1 MKRFPKH
8 LVLPRR
14 RLSRRAFLGG
24 AAAAMTLPWLEAMTP
39 WGGRARADG
48 EGCRALFY
56 YVPNGFHM
64 PEWTPT
70 AEGAGY
76 TLPRILAPL
85 AGLQDELLVL
95 SNLANAPGNEP
106 GVPGDH
112 AQGTGAFL
120 TCRTPYRTAGSDI
133 SVGISVDQVAA
144 GAIGGATTFR
154 SLQLGTEGGGSTGG
168 CDSGY
173 SCAYS
178 RNISWAGE
186 ATPLPK
192 MTNPRL
198 VFDRLFA
205 GWDASLTAE
214 AIARRR
220 AYRLS
225 VLDQVVGDANTLSAT
240 LGAADRAKLDE
251 YLTGVRELE
260 LRIETADE
268 TPVCDP
274 GPMPPVDFTYEEH
287 VLLMSDLMV
296 LALRCDA
303 TRLISFMLGNAS
315 SNRNYSFIGAP
326 GAHHQ
331 LSHHQG
337 DAATQELLTQIGT
350 WEIQQLA
357 YLLDGLRAVQEGEGT
372 LLDNTVVYFSSEIAD
387 GDAHQ
392 HHDLPVLLA
401 GRGGGALNPGRHIA
415 LPDREP
421 LANLYLT
428 LLQMLGVE
436 EATFGADGTTALDLS

>member
-1 MKRFPKH
+1 VSRFPRH

-24 AAAAMTLPWLEAMTP
+24 AAAAMTLPWLEAMAP
-39 WGGRARADG
+39 WGRRARADG
-48 EGCRALFY
+48 PACRAIFY

-64 PEWTPT
+64 PEWTP
-70 AEGAGY
+70 AQEGAGY
-76 TLPRILAPL
+76 TMPRILAPL
-85 AGLQDELLVL
+85 AGLRDELLVL
-95 SNLANAPGNEP
+95 SNLANAPGNVP

-120 TCRTPYRTAGSDI
+120 TCRTPYKTAGADI
-133 SVGISVDQVAA
+133 SLGISLDQVAA
-144 GAIGGATTFR
+144 EAIGGATTFP
-154 SLQLGTEGGGSTGG
+154 SLQLGLQGGGSTGG

-186 ATPLPK
+186 STPLPK

-205 GWDASLTAE
+205 GLDADMTAE
-214 AIARRR
+214 AIARRK
-220 AYRLS
+220 AHRLS
-225 VLDQVVGDANTLSAT
+225 VLDHVTAEASVLSGT

-251 YLTGVRELE
+251 YLTGVRDLE
-260 LRIETADE
+260 VRIESADE
-268 TPVCDP
+268 EAQCDP
-274 GPMPPVDFTYEEH
+274 GPEPPLDYSYPEH
-287 VLLMSDLMV
+287 VRLMSDLMV

-303 TRLISFMLGNAS
+303 TRLITFMLQNAA
-315 SNRNYSFIGAP
+315 SNRNYGFIGVS
-326 GAHHQ
+326 GAHHE
-331 LSHHQG
+331 LSHHQN

-350 WEIQQLA
+350 WEVEQLA
-357 YLLDGLRAVQEGEGT
+357 YLLEGLRAVDEGGST

-387 GDAHQ
+387 GNAHQ
-392 HHDLPVLLA
+392 HEDLPVLLA
-401 GRGGGALNPGRHIA
+401 GRAGGALEPGRHVL

-421 LANLYLT
+421 LANLYVT
-428 LLQMLGVE
+428 LLQLLGVD
-436 EATFGADGTTALDLS
+436 ADAFGVDGTRALTL